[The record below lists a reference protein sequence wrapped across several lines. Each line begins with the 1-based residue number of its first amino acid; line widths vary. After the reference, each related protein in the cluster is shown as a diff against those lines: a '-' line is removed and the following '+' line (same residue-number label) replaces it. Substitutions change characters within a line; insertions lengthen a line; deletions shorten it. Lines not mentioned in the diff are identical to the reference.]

1 MEVAKKHDMWLPT
14 FGHAADGN
22 VHTHIMKARY
32 EGGKVIPLPESAWRD
47 RIDAVRADLYRDARE
62 RGGVISGEH
71 GIGLVKKPFLSLAL
85 EETQIELMRG
95 IKKVFDPNGILNPGK
110 IFD

>member
-1 MEVAKKHDMWLPT
+1 
-14 FGHAADGN
+14 
-22 VHTHIMKARY
+22 MKARY
-32 EGGKVIPLPESAWRD
+32 EDGKVVPLPESEWRD
-47 RIDAVRADLYRDARE
+47 KIDAVRADLYRDARE

-85 EETQIELMRG
+85 EEGQIELMKG
-95 IKKVFDPNGILNPGK
+95 IKQVFDPHGILNPGK